1 MSRDDEYRGADT
13 GDIIRFLTAGFGM
26 GLLVGAALGV
36 LLAPKSGQE
45 TREQLKEFAS
55 EMGVRARDA
64 AATIGDKATTTYGH
78 ASEQA
83 RTVVGTV
90 GDKARKVGGTITET
104 ATTVREVTGKVTQAA
119 REGYKKTMEELKSEK
134 PGSETE

>member
-64 AATIGDKATTTYGH
+64 AATIGDKATTTYGQV
-78 ASEQA
+78 SDRT
-83 RTVVGTV
+83 RTVVGNV

-119 REGYKKTMEELKSEK
+119 REGYKKTMEELKAEK
-134 PGSETE
+134 PGGETE